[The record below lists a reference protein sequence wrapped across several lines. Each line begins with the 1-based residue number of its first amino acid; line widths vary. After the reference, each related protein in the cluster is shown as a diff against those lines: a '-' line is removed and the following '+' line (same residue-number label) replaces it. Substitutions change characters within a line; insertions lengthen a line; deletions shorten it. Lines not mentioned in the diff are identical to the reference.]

1 MSNARTFV
9 DMEGALRD
17 YLKTVPALSALV
29 GSRVFL
35 GIPSGGTSLP
45 FIQLS
50 RVGGGPDVLT
60 PLDNAE
66 ISFSCWGAKKEEAAN
81 VSAAL
86 VSVLES
92 MTAGTELES
101 GLKCGGAS
109 VLLWLWSPDT
119 STDKPGARYLVD
131 ARITVKAVPAA

>member
-9 DMEGALRD
+9 DVEGPLRD
-17 YLKTVPALSALV
+17 YLRTVSSLTTLV
-29 GSRVFL
+29 GQRIFL
-35 GIPSGGTSLP
+35 GIPSGGTTLP

-50 RVGGGPDVLT
+50 RVGGGPDALT
-60 PLDNAE
+60 PLDHAE
-66 ISFSCWGAKKEEAAN
+66 ISFSCWGADKQEAGDL
-81 VSAAL
+81 SAAL

-92 MTAGTELES
+92 MVAGTELES

-119 STDKPGARYLVD
+119 STDKPGARYIVD
-131 ARITVKAVPAA
+131 ARLTVKAV